1 MSVINISNMRYLNKK
16 EIGIRIEKIKDEEKI
31 IDKKIDK
38 NMNDIYDI
46 LRQMSGDLMTS
57 SIIFL
62 FMFFIF
68 VLLFIMK

>member
-1 MSVINISNMRYLNKK
+1 MRYLNKK